1 MFQRFAVRPT
11 RSSSWP
17 PSSCRT
23 TRSGRTEHA
32 PKGQREGDW
41 RRRCLGRRPPA
52 RASFPLL
59 SRPAVIPLCPR
70 RQRRVKCCVHW
81 HLVGAGSVRVS
92 TYVLRA
98 GRPLR
103 GHVVCLSA
111 RAKVNEKNSSSR
123 LLSSPHKHSYPR
135 YRNFAGAV
143 AARPSVN
150 RFQSAAGRGPGAGG
164 GTRRHRQRWARRER
178 ARPEPERP
186 GIGPRPVRGQHRGAQ
201 PPTACREQRLPR
213 RLQYTQAHRSLSV
226 HACIGPSYK
235 RSVLGACM
243 HRPIL
248 QAFSTGCNTSHLPGP
263 RPRVAPSHCPSDANG
278 SPHQAVDAG
287 SAGWL
292 AGSSSVAIERSAAA
306 AVDATVRAIV
316 GAPGRAAS
324 SSRRVATR
332 RRRVAPDEGG
342 NQRGHS
348 KQSEAAVR
356 GSSPRPFE
364 VIRSH

>member
-1 MFQRFAVRPT
+1 M
-11 RSSSWP
+11 
-17 PSSCRT
+17 
-23 TRSGRTEHA
+23 
-32 PKGQREGDW
+32 
-41 RRRCLGRRPPA
+41 
-52 RASFPLL
+52 
-59 SRPAVIPLCPR
+59 
-70 RQRRVKCCVHW
+70 
-81 HLVGAGSVRVS
+81 
-92 TYVLRA
+92 
-98 GRPLR
+98 
-103 GHVVCLSA
+103 
-111 RAKVNEKNSSSR
+111 
-123 LLSSPHKHSYPR
+123 
-135 YRNFAGAV
+135 
-143 AARPSVN
+143 
-150 RFQSAAGRGPGAGG
+150 
-164 GTRRHRQRWARRER
+164 
-178 ARPEPERP
+178 
-186 GIGPRPVRGQHRGAQ
+186 RGQHRGAQ
-201 PPTACREQRLPR
+201 PPTAGREQRLPR

-235 RSVLGACM
+235 RSVLGATPVTC
-243 HRPIL
+243 PD
-248 QAFSTGCNTSHLPGP
+248 P
-263 RPRVAPSHCPSDANG
+263 RPRVAPSHCPSDANC
-278 SPHQAVDAG
+278 SPHQAVDDANCSPHQAVDDANCSPPQAVDAG